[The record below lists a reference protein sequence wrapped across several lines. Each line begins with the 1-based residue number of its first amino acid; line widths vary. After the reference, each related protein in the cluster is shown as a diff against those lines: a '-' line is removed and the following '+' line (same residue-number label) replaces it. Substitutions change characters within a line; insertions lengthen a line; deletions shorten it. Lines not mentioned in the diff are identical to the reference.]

1 MNTARIEM
9 SSALA
14 TFGLVEAEL
23 FCLLSVTAADKEIAM
38 TMTKLDQI
46 SSHLATAIAAD
57 AMLTS
62 PAAAA
67 RNADDRARLFAE
79 LRQLA
84 AGIEPI
90 AHNGSTRDE
99 RIAAAK
105 AAVAILDA

>member
-1 MNTARIEM
+1 
-9 SSALA
+9 
-14 TFGLVEAEL
+14 
-23 FCLLSVTAADKEIAM
+23 M
-38 TMTKLDQI
+38 TKSQTKLDKI

-67 RNADDRARLFAE
+67 RDANDRAQLFTE

-84 AGIEPI
+84 AGVEPI